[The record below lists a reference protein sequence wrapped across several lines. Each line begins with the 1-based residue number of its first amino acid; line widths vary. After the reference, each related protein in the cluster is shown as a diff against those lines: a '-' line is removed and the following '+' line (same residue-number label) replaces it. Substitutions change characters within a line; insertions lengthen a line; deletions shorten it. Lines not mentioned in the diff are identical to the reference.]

1 MERIESSASCL
12 AFPRARLLSFL
23 PRSMMANIKTFAV
36 RPSVQ
41 KVQHSRRRIIKICSW
56 KMNSTEMDRSAQI
69 IINILNVECAIG
81 IGRFTRLPPG
91 PRRRP
96 SLLLQLVQR
105 RIPHTHH
112 HLVVIVIVG
121 AAPLLI
127 PPPPPPFKW
136 RYYSAVI
143 EDVDGDMDT
152 GCWLGMHGA
161 AKRAGKDYYMLASN
175 IHVQQTKRSVI
186 RE

>member
-12 AFPRARLLSFL
+12 AFPRARLLSIL

-127 PPPPPPFKW
+127 LFLPLLPH
-136 RYYSAVI
+136 SNGVI
-143 EDVDGDMDT
+143 IPLLLRMWMGIWIRVAGW
-152 GCWLGMHGA
+152 GCM
-161 AKRAGKDYYMLASN
+161 
-175 IHVQQTKRSVI
+175 VQLNVQGRI
-186 RE
+186 IIC